1 MNVNHIMQKLHATGF
16 ATHQSLQSSLP
27 VAGKLRH
34 FVGNWQV
41 LTADH
46 WVLNTV
52 QGFLIPFREEPRQVQ
67 TPHPYQ
73 YPADQLV
80 QLREELALLVSKG
93 AITRLEPT
101 TPVAGFYSTVFLVPK
116 KEGRWRPV
124 INLKA
129 LNSWVQ
135 PQHFKMEGI
144 HTLRELLV
152 RNDWLAKLDLK
163 DAYFTV
169 PIHRDHQKYLRFVVE
184 QVHYQ
189 FTCLPFGLSCAP
201 WAFTKVLRP
210 VAAFLRTLGVRMI
223 VYIDDMLIMGESP
236 DVVWDHVTAMVA
248 LLEGLGFIVN
258 TDKSM
263 LSPTQQLEFL
273 GLQVSSVDLHLRLPG
288 EKIKQIRIE
297 ASQLLRAEICT
308 ARKLAQFIGRLNAAA
323 QAVFPA
329 PLFYRHLQR
338 DLQQALSQNGQDYN
352 SSLQLSR
359 EAREEIQWWQQHL
372 SQWNGRSLIRHQEQM
387 VICSDAS
394 LAGWGAV
401 CGKTHT
407 GGPWSP
413 SEQELH
419 INCLELKAATLALQS
434 LVKDRMGISVLLQ
447 LDSQTAVLYINHLGG
462 TVSPQLTD
470 LAKNLWLW
478 SLCRDLVL
486 TAQHIPGVDNQ
497 IADSESRELKDR
509 LDWKLSP
516 AVFRTINAIWGPL
529 EVDLFASRLSH
540 QLSRFFSWRLDPLA
554 EATNAFQQDW
564 APVKGYANPWCLI
577 GKVLNQVRTQQA
589 QVILVAPV
597 WRGQPWYPVL
607 LEMLWDYPRLLPQ
620 LPDLFQMTSLTVAL
634 DFQPQLAAWPISGG
648 KFASQSLSRAA
659 GDLLLSSWRTKSNK
673 TYDSHFK
680 KWVCWCTERGSDP
693 VSGPVSDVANFLAD
707 LHGEGYQSSSL
718 NVFRSAISSIHDKV
732 DGVEV
737 GKHPIISRLL
747 KGAFHLRPP
756 LPRYSSTWSVD
767 VVLQYLKGL
776 GPTATLSLKSLTHKL
791 VMLLALTR
799 PSRSAD
805 LASLN
810 LDRRRF
816 SPEGVAFLP
825 SRLAKQSR
833 QGRPLVEYFFPSF
846 PHDPDLCP
854 VRTLRQYE
862 LITSPLRG
870 SSNRALFLAMVKP
883 HLPVA
888 SCTIARWLKKVL
900 EDAGID
906 VSIFSAH
913 SVRGASSSAAALAG
927 VTTNVILE
935 AADWSTESVFRRFYY
950 KPRHSTTYG
959 DAVLSASR
967 Q

>member
-1 MNVNHIMQKLHATGF
+1 MAVV
-16 ATHQSLQSSLP
+16 SLQGPSVDSSTHSR
-27 VAGKLRH
+27 G
-34 FVGNWQV
+34 GQS
-41 LTADH
+41 DS
-46 WVLNTV
+46 
-52 QGFLIPFREEPRQVQ
+52 G
-67 TPHPYQ
+67 
-73 YPADQLV
+73 
-80 QLREELALLVSKG
+80 
-93 AITRLEPT
+93 
-101 TPVAGFYSTVFLVPK
+101 
-116 KEGRWRPV
+116 
-124 INLKA
+124 
-129 LNSWVQ
+129 
-135 PQHFKMEGI
+135 
-144 HTLRELLV
+144 
-152 RNDWLAKLDLK
+152 
-163 DAYFTV
+163 
-169 PIHRDHQKYLRFVVE
+169 
-184 QVHYQ
+184 
-189 FTCLPFGLSCAP
+189 
-201 WAFTKVLRP
+201 
-210 VAAFLRTLGVRMI
+210 LGVQR
-223 VYIDDMLIMGESP
+223 
-236 DVVWDHVTAMVA
+236 A
-248 LLEGLGFIVN
+248 EG
-258 TDKSM
+258 S
-263 LSPTQQLEFL
+263 L
-273 GLQVSSVDLHLRLPG
+273 GLEIISSGVSDNQCNLGSPR
-288 EKIKQIRIE
+288 
-297 ASQLLRAEICT
+297 
-308 ARKLAQFIGRLNAAA
+308 
-323 QAVFPA
+323 
-329 PLFYRHLQR
+329 
-338 DLQQALSQNGQDYN
+338 
-352 SSLQLSR
+352 
-359 EAREEIQWWQQHL
+359 
-372 SQWNGRSLIRHQEQM
+372 
-387 VICSDAS
+387 
-394 LAGWGAV
+394 
-401 CGKTHT
+401 
-407 GGPWSP
+407 GGPVCISP
-413 SEQELH
+413 ILPIEP
-419 INCLELKAATLALQS
+419 
-434 LVKDRMGISVLLQ
+434 LLQ
-447 LDSQTAVLYINHLGG
+447 LETGSTGRGNECLSTGLGPSEGLCEPPMVPNWEGPEPSEDSTGSGDTGSSRLEGTTLVPSSPGNVMGLPSTTPSTTRPVSDDIINGG
-462 TVSPQLTD
+462 TGLPTP
-470 LAKNLWLW
+470 
-478 SLCRDLVL
+478 
-486 TAQHIPGVDNQ
+486 T
-497 IADSESRELKDR
+497 SRMAYLR
-509 LDWKLSP
+509 
-516 AVFRTINAIWGPL
+516 
-529 EVDLFASRLSH
+529 
-540 QLSRFFSWRLDPLA
+540 
-554 EATNAFQQDW
+554 
-564 APVKGYANPWCLI
+564 
-577 GKVLNQVRTQQA
+577 
-589 QVILVAPV
+589 
-597 WRGQPWYPVL
+597 
-607 LEMLWDYPRLLPQ
+607 
-620 LPDLFQMTSLTVAL
+620 
-634 DFQPQLAAWPISGG
+634 G

-693 VSGPVSDVANFLAD
+693 ISGPVSDVANFLAD

-718 NVFRSAISSIHDKV
+718 NVFRSAISSVHDKV